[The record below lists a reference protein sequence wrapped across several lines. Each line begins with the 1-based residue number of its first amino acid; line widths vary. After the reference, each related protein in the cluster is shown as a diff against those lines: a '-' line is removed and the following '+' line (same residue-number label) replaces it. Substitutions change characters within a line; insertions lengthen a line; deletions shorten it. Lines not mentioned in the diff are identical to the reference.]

1 MIVTE
6 SVKKSITK
14 PAETLTDLLASQPTD
29 LPDLPLENGE
39 PVFAEPWHAQV
50 FAMAVRLHEQGLF
63 EWNEWSEMLG
73 EQIKRAQE
81 RGDPDLGDTYYEHWL
96 HTLENILFE
105 KQLAE
110 KDELSDLQNRWH
122 EAALATPH
130 GEPITID
137 R

>member
-1 MIVTE
+1 VTDFAN
-6 SVKKSITK
+6 KSATK

-73 EQIKRAQE
+73 KQIK
-81 RGDPDLGDTYYEHWL
+81 
-96 HTLENILFE
+96 
-105 KQLAE
+105 LA
-110 KDELSDLQNRWH
+110 H
-122 EAALATPH
+122 H
-130 GEPITID
+130 Y
-137 R
+137 